1 MAEHNDFGK
10 QAEDFSVAFLQEKG
24 YEIIARNFF
33 YQKGEIDIIALF
45 NNQII
50 VVEVKARN
58 STIFQEP
65 YEAVNKRKIKLIV
78 SAADAFVQA
87 GNRKETVRFDIIS
100 VLKENDGKL
109 KATHIEDA
117 FEAFDAN

>member
-10 QAEDFSVAFLQEKG
+10 QAEDFSVTFLQEKG

-58 STIFQEP
+58 STINQ
-65 YEAVNKRKIKLIV
+65 
-78 SAADAFVQA
+78 
-87 GNRKETVRFDIIS
+87 
-100 VLKENDGKL
+100 
-109 KATHIEDA
+109 
-117 FEAFDAN
+117 

>member
-10 QAEDFSVAFLQEKG
+10 QAEDFSVTFLQEKG

-87 GNRKETVRFDIIS
+87 RNIKETVRFDIIS
-100 VLKENDGKL
+100 VLKEKDGKL
-109 KATHIEDA
+109 NATHIEDA